1 MEQKTLVLIDYDK
14 ATVNSPKGSGT
25 STVDEAFPLGCYLSV
40 DNLNRQKKDGNLSNL
55 AFSA

>member
-1 MEQKTLVLIDYDK
+1 VL
-14 ATVNSPKGSGT
+14 AHGSVT

-40 DNLNRQKKDGNLSNL
+40 DDLNRQKKDGNLIDL